1 MAESIFRGTTICA
14 VRKNGECAM
23 AGDGQV
29 TMGERMVMKHSARKV
44 RREQQPLVGCVPGRH
59 KPRFHAPKQMAVF
72 RPPGDGV
79 FIVSGHRAS
88 PLSSS
93 GRWFRPVKTQ

>member
-1 MAESIFRGTTICA
+1 MELRGTTILA
-14 VRKNGECAM
+14 VRHKGHVALI
-23 AGDGQV
+23 GDGQV

-72 RPPGDGV
+72 RPPVDGV
-79 FIVSGHRAS
+79 FFISCHREI
-88 PLSSS
+88 PPFL
-93 GRWFRPVKTQ
+93 